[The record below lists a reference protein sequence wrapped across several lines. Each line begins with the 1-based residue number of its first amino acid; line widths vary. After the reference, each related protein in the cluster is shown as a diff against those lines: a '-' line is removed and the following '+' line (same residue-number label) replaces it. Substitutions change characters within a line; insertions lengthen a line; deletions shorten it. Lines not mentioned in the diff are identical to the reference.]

1 MLTPELSERF
11 KILFAPIDSLPG
23 GYFSEDELD
32 GFMHAL
38 VIIPDPI
45 KPSEWLPAPFY
56 GDISIFDDAELATP
70 LAEFL
75 LECYEYYCVMRNK
88 GELKYTYDLKDLN
101 EGIFNT
107 IYGWARGFWY
117 GLSLRMSLWK
127 SPYVTKKDA
136 KTDPVVV
143 SMEVFRGLGDD
154 TFDTAPMLKKIKKNS
169 KEDIADEEWESRL
182 IVNLM
187 DAIPV
192 SLHTLQEFSRYMIEK
207 KTKEL
212 TLAEEVDSSNKV
224 GRNEDCPCGSGKKSK
239 LCCALEN

>member
-1 MLTPELSERF
+1 MLTPELSARF

-32 GFMHAL
+32 GFMYAL
-38 VIIPDPI
+38 VITPAPI

-56 GDISIFDDAELATP
+56 GDISIFEDPEIGNP

-75 LECYEYYCVMRNK
+75 LECYEYYCILRNK
-88 GELKYTYDLKDLN
+88 SELKYTYDLKDLD

-117 GLSLRMSLWK
+117 GLSLRMSLWQ
-127 SPYVTKKDA
+127 SPYVTKKEA
-136 KTDPVVV
+136 KNDPVVV
-143 SMEVFRGLGDD
+143 SMEVFRGLADD
-154 TFDTAPMLKKIKKNS
+154 TFDTAPMLKKLKKNT
-169 KEDIADEEWESRL
+169 ENIADEEWASRL

-192 SLHTLQEFSRYMIEK
+192 SLHTLQEFSRYMIDK
-207 KTKEL
+207 KANEL
-212 TLAEEVDSSNKV
+212 KLSEEANSSNKV

-239 LCCALEN
+239 NCCAVEN